1 MGRRRLTRRPVA
13 HRIPASRERSAGA
26 REVRRRQPSSR
37 VVLNAVALWR
47 LLDQRNISQNELAR
61 QVGTSSGYMSD
72 LVSGKRSPSPQM
84 RRRLQQVLRVA
95 DFDDLFII
103 RPVED

>member
-1 MGRRRLTRRPVA
+1 MK
-13 HRIPASRERSAGA
+13 
-26 REVRRRQPSSR
+26 RRQQSSR

-61 QVGTSSGYMSD
+61 LVGTSSGYMSD
-72 LVSGKRSPSPQM
+72 LVSCKRSPSPQM

-103 RPVED
+103 RPVEDPR